1 MTVNL
6 RYNKTRKD
14 VLKTSRVRSD
24 MASLSGWVSEERM
37 GISGMRLEFFSLIQM
52 ETLIMLPRRYCND
65 ACRQYINRKF
75 DIHWYNTWNTPPP
88 PPTTTTTNPHYRPPL
103 PSPTP
108 SRFLFGS
115 TDPGLGAQ
123 SYKYHESKAM
133 GAVRLSRLKYSLRSN
148 RTTGWSYTRQYEG
161 KATFSFLLT

>member
-1 MTVNL
+1 MSLNGYNVELCYLALIDIHLFTFMTVNL

-75 DIHWYNTWNTPPP
+75 DIH
-88 PPTTTTTNPHYRPPL
+88 
-103 PSPTP
+103 
-108 SRFLFGS
+108 
-115 TDPGLGAQ
+115 
-123 SYKYHESKAM
+123 
-133 GAVRLSRLKYSLRSN
+133 
-148 RTTGWSYTRQYEG
+148 
-161 KATFSFLLT
+161 